1 MASKTDKFAPFSWRR
16 STTGGLSLLFLAL
29 ATILGGVGWLVW
41 QTTERFV
48 SNSGWVTHSY
58 EVQGQVAS
66 VLAHLGTLQA
76 DAIGYAAT
84 GDSSRLS
91 RFNSQLPLLE
101 SDLNE
106 LLGLVRDNSSQTE
119 HVREFGRIVRQQ
131 RDIAVTTVEARRTT
145 GRMPANV
152 ADLSIT
158 AVRGVARIVLDE
170 EEGLLRQRRVDTEHT
185 STLTQ
190 VLTATAVILSL
201 IFLAVAEILVAAA
214 LRRARRSNENLRET
228 NAQLGEALSETRQ
241 ITESMQKLSQLG
253 EMLQSCRELDELRSG
268 LGGAMADLLPKLGG
282 RLALINP
289 SQNLAI
295 IGAHWGRHGL
305 LAESI
310 FPPEDCWALR
320 RGQAYPLAGSS
331 PGFICKHVHWPS
343 ENYPDAGY
351 LCVPLAAQG
360 EVVGVLTFDGER
372 APTAAERR
380 IALAAGEQL
389 ALALANLR
397 LQETLRTQSIRDPLT
412 GLFNRRYL
420 EASLE
425 RELLRAARR
434 SLPLAVLMLDIDHFK
449 RFNDSHGHEA
459 GDALLSKFAE
469 VVRRTIRNDD
479 IACRYGGEEFTV
491 LLLETDA
498 DAALQR
504 AEQIR
509 EAVAAMSVEHRRE
522 QLPHVTVSIGCAIYP
537 RDGRTTEELSRRADA
552 ALYHAKRSGRDR
564 VALASGEEIEV
575 SG

>member
-1 MASKTDKFAPFSWRR
+1 
-16 STTGGLSLLFLAL
+16 
-29 ATILGGVGWLVW
+29 
-41 QTTERFV
+41 
-48 SNSGWVTHSY
+48 
-58 EVQGQVAS
+58 
-66 VLAHLGTLQA
+66 
-76 DAIGYAAT
+76 
-84 GDSSRLS
+84 
-91 RFNSQLPLLE
+91 
-101 SDLNE
+101 
-106 LLGLVRDNSSQTE
+106 
-119 HVREFGRIVRQQ
+119 
-131 RDIAVTTVEARRTT
+131 
-145 GRMPANV
+145 MPATV
-152 ADLSIT
+152 SDLSIT
-158 AVRGVARIVLDE
+158 AVRGVSRIVLDE

-190 VLTATAVILSL
+190 VLTATAIVLSL

-228 NAQLGEALSETRQ
+228 NAQLGDALSETRQ
-241 ITESMQKLSQLG
+241 ITESMHKLSQLG
-253 EMLQSCRELDELRSG
+253 EMLQSCRELDELRTG
-268 LGGAMADLLPKLGG
+268 LGGAMADLLPDLGG

-310 FPPEDCWALR
+310 FQPEDCWALR
-320 RGQAYPLAGSS
+320 RGQAYPLAGTSA
-331 PGFICKHVHWPS
+331 GFVCKHVHWPS
-343 ENYPDAGY
+343 EDHPEAGY

-372 APTAAERR
+372 APTAGERR

-425 RELLRAARR
+425 LELLRAARR

-469 VVRRTIRNDD
+469 VLRRTIRNDD
-479 IACRYGGEEFTV
+479 IACRFGGEEFTI
-491 LLLETDA
+491 LLLEADA
-498 DAALQR
+498 DAAMQR

-509 EAVAAMSVEHRRE
+509 EAVAAMSVEHRRG
-522 QLPHVTVSIGCAIYP
+522 QLPHVTTSIGCAIHP
-537 RDGRTTEELSRRADA
+537 RDGRTAEELLRRADA

-564 VALASGEEIEV
+564 VALAAGEATEV
-575 SG
+575 AG